1 MRVTDRDPL
10 PLWDC
15 DVDIG
20 EHIFEQST
28 IYTHHCV
35 HKNSRIPLTI
45 SEVLLASIGT
55 VDDSSCV
62 YLATDKSDHE
72 KTLAFKK
79 IVSAHMRVIEY
90 KDLRL
95 DNCEHM
101 IPSILEQAIAA
112 RISGHYIG
120 TFPSSWDEMVYHERD
135 RPEELDLWLQKV
147 RKLMLV
153 GGLHGIVPRPCSLR
167 TPAEKGAAEKAALV
181 AAEKAAAEKAA
192 AKHNAANMA

>member
-1 MRVTDRDPL
+1 
-10 PLWDC
+10 
-15 DVDIG
+15 
-20 EHIFEQST
+20 
-28 IYTHHCV
+28 
-35 HKNSRIPLTI
+35 
-45 SEVLLASIGT
+45 
-55 VDDSSCV
+55 V

-120 TFPSSWDEMVYHERD
+120 TFPSSWDEMVYITS
-135 RPEELDLWLQKV
+135 
-147 RKLMLV
+147 
-153 GGLHGIVPRPCSLR
+153 GIAQGNLIVE
-167 TPAEKGAAEKAALV
+167 TKN
-181 AAEKAAAEKAA
+181 
-192 AKHNAANMA
+192 AKHC